1 MCKMS
6 GGLHVRGCKM
16 VAEMAACTKC
26 NLCESPGTLA
36 AAIETGTAPCNVR
49 RFQDHVFTMWRC
61 AGCGSIHC
69 AEDANLALYY
79 TDYPLTRQKVGFG
92 ERIGYANRLRL
103 LKRQGFRP
111 TDRVLDYGCGAGLF
125 VGFLREKGLRHAFGY
140 DAFVAAWHDP
150 ERLEE
155 QYDAV
160 VSYDVIEH
168 DDDPREFMRRVAS
181 LVRPG
186 GLLVIGTPNADHV
199 SIARKSHPS
208 LHAPYHRH
216 ILSERMLL
224 ALGHE
229 QGLATENIYRRS
241 FYDSLYPTVNSRF
254 LWRYVEKSGFLDTAV
269 EPPRTE
275 LVLRS
280 PDLIFDAFFG
290 YFLSP
295 GDWIL
300 VSFRKI

>member
-1 MCKMS
+1 
-6 GGLHVRGCKM
+6 M
-16 VAEMAACTKC
+16 VKEMAKCTRC

-36 AAIETGTAPCNVR
+36 AAIDLGQVPCNVR
-49 RFQDHVFTMWRC
+49 RFQDHVFTLWRC
-61 AGCGSIHC
+61 TGCGSIHC
-69 AEDANLALYY
+69 AEDADLALYY
-79 TDYPLTRQKVGFG
+79 ADYPLKRQKAGFG

-103 LKRQGFRP
+103 LKRQGFRES
-111 TDRVLDYGCGAGLF
+111 DRILDYGCGTGLF
-125 VGFLREKGLRHAFGY
+125 VRSLCEKGLTQVFGY
-140 DAFVAAWHDP
+140 DAFVPAYHDP
-150 ERLEE
+150 ERLQE

-168 DDDPREFMRRVAS
+168 DDDPREFMRRVAP

-199 SIARKSHPS
+199 SIARKGNPS
-208 LHAPYHRH
+208 LHPPYHRH

-224 ALGHE
+224 ALGRE
-229 QGLATENIYRRS
+229 QGFEPTDIYRRS
-241 FYDSLYPTVNSRF
+241 FYDSLFPTVNSRF
-254 LWRYVEKSGFLDTAV
+254 LWRYMEKSGGLLDTAV
-269 EPPRTE
+269 EPPRTG

-280 PDLIFDAFFG
+280 PDLLFFAFFG

-300 VSFRKI
+300 VSFRKN